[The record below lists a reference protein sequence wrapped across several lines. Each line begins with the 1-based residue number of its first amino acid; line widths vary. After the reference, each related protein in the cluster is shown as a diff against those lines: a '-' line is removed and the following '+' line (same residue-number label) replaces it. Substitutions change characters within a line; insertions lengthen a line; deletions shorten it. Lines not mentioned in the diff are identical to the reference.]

1 MPALLLLVLFLLIL
15 TTVFGSLVYYF
26 ESGTFR
32 VTTQVSQH
40 KHKHKHSTSPGLTQ
54 SR

>member
-1 MPALLLLVLFLLIL
+1 MCASLSLQQSVPALLLLCLFLLIM

-32 VTTQVSQH
+32 VTTEVAS
-40 KHKHKHSTSPGLTQ
+40 
-54 SR
+54 